1 MDERAA
7 GGYGG
12 GDSRAADGGVG
23 GDGDAAGRALGGFAE
38 AARLLE
44 FDQVRQRLAEFARTP
59 LGRERCRRLEAA
71 ADPLVIA
78 AALQE
83 TTEAR
88 HFTDS
93 GGALEFGPEQDLREP
108 VERALLGGL
117 LRGEELHAL
126 RMFVRAA
133 RFSRNEL
140 LRYDELPLLAAI
152 AENLP
157 PLGDLDAQ
165 IGAAISPAGEVLD
178 YASPLLGRLR
188 AEARQAQ
195 SRLNEIMER
204 QLRRL
209 QRQELVQEPLIT
221 QRNGRMVLLV
231 KAEMRYRVPGIV
243 HDVSDS
249 GATVFVEPLPAVD
262 LGNRWRESRLAQER
276 EEERV
281 LRQLSAQ
288 AGMYGEDLLLTIDL
302 LARLDLN
309 LAKARYSAELRA
321 IPPIIDDTPPAYS
334 YNAPGGGTA
343 PSTHPANAPGGDAPS
358 THTANIPGG
367 DAPSTHTANAPGGD
381 APSTHLA
388 NIPGGDAPTTHPANI
403 PGHAAA
409 PSAHPANAPGGDAP
423 TTQPA
428 NGPGGDA
435 APSAH
440 PANAPGGD
448 APTTQPANAPG
459 GDAPTTQPANNP
471 GAGRYPT
478 MGETAADDGMAAG
491 GRELRLVRAR
501 HPLLA
506 GPVVP
511 IDLTLNESAG
521 VLLITGP
528 NAGGKTVAL
537 KTVGLLALMAHAGL
551 HLPAQEARIPL
562 LDGVYADIGD
572 QQSIQQSLSTFSSHI
587 ANLRSIMTRATARSL
602 ALIDEL
608 GSSTDPEEGSALACA
623 ILRHFQ
629 RMGVLLVGTTHYRG
643 VARAVQEQ
651 PGMVNASVDLD
662 PSTLAPTYHLTT
674 GLPGRS
680 YALTIAA
687 RLGFPQEI
695 IDGAR
700 AGISPVEQATE
711 SLLQELQRERAVVE
725 TLRAEAQTAQAEAA
739 RLRDDLERQLESV
752 ETTKA
757 NLVEDARRR
766 LQQQTAALQQRLQQL
781 ERQLSR
787 PPAMD
792 SGAGAGAAAPPP
804 TLTPEELAA
813 YRNELRRPPGRT
825 PPSLTPPALTPE
837 ELAARRAE
845 LRQVE
850 RQLDSA
856 DWQPIEVRR
865 TPWQER
871 LQSGDRVYLQGL
883 AEPVEVITPPGGDE
897 RLEVLLGVMRATVPV
912 YQLERPAEAHPA
924 AARQRVYL
932 DRRAGAPRRPAY
944 EMDLRGF
951 RVDEAIARLEA
962 ALNDA
967 ALDGADTLRIIHGKG
982 TGALRRGLREF
993 LTTHP
998 LAQSHTDGE
1007 GPGGEGVTIVRI

>member
-7 GGYGG
+7 AGGYDGG
-12 GDSRAADGGVG
+12 GNDSRATGGGRAADDGGG
-23 GDGDAAGRALGGFAE
+23 GGALGGFAA

-44 FDQVRQRLAEFARTP
+44 FDQVRLRLAEFARTP
-59 LGRERCRRLEAA
+59 LGRERCRRLEAV

-88 HFTDS
+88 HFADS

-157 PLGDLDAQ
+157 SLGDLDAQ

-188 AEARQAQ
+188 AESRQAQ

-321 IPPIIDDTPPAYS
+321 IPPTIDDTPPA
-334 YNAPGGGTA
+334 A
-343 PSTHPANAPGGDAPS
+343 HPANAPGGAAAP
-358 THTANIPGG
+358 PGH
-367 DAPSTHTANAPGGD
+367 PANAPGG
-381 APSTHLA
+381 
-388 NIPGGDAPTTHPANI
+388 GDP
-403 PGHAAA
+403 
-409 PSAHPANAPGGDAP
+409 PSAHPANAPGGAAAP
-423 TTQPA
+423 TT
-428 NGPGGDA
+428 
-435 APSAH
+435 H
-440 PANAPGGD
+440 PANAPGGGG
-448 APTTQPANAPG
+448 APSNHPASAPG
-459 GDAPTTQPANNP
+459 PD
-471 GAGRYPT
+471 AGRYP
-478 MGETAADDGMAAG
+478 MIGESAADGGGMAAG

-511 IDLTLNESAG
+511 IDLTLNEAAG

-572 QQSIQQSLSTFSSHI
+572 QQSIEQSLSTFSSHI
-587 ANLRSIMTRATARSL
+587 ANLLSIMRRATARSL

-608 GSSTDPEEGSALACA
+608 GSSTDPEEGSALAGA

-725 TLRAEAQTAQAEAA
+725 TLREEAQTAQSEAA
-739 RLRDDLERQLESV
+739 RLRDELERQLESV

-792 SGAGAGAAAPPP
+792 TGAGAGAAAPPPP

-825 PPSLTPPALTPE
+825 PPNLTPPGLTPPGLTPE
-837 ELAARRAE
+837 EVAARRAE

-871 LQSGDRVYLQGL
+871 LQSGDRVYLRGL
-883 AEPVEVITPPGGDE
+883 AEPVEVIMPPGGDE

-951 RVDEAIARLEA
+951 RVDEAIARLES

-1007 GPGGEGVTIVRI
+1007 GPGGEGITIVRI

>member
-1 MDERAA
+1 M
-7 GGYGG
+7 
-12 GDSRAADGGVG
+12 
-23 GDGDAAGRALGGFAE
+23 
-38 AARLLE
+38 
-44 FDQVRQRLAEFARTP
+44 
-59 LGRERCRRLEAA
+59 
-71 ADPLVIA
+71 
-78 AALQE
+78 
-83 TTEAR
+83 
-88 HFTDS
+88 
-93 GGALEFGPEQDLREP
+93 
-108 VERALLGGL
+108 
-117 LRGEELHAL
+117 
-126 RMFVRAA
+126 
-133 RFSRNEL
+133 
-140 LRYDELPLLAAI
+140 
-152 AENLP
+152 
-157 PLGDLDAQ
+157 
-165 IGAAISPAGEVLD
+165 
-178 YASPLLGRLR
+178 
-188 AEARQAQ
+188 
-195 SRLNEIMER
+195 
-204 QLRRL
+204 
-209 QRQELVQEPLIT
+209 
-221 QRNGRMVLLV
+221 
-231 KAEMRYRVPGIV
+231 
-243 HDVSDS
+243 
-249 GATVFVEPLPAVD
+249 
-262 LGNRWRESRLAQER
+262 
-276 EEERV
+276 
-281 LRQLSAQ
+281 
-288 AGMYGEDLLLTIDL
+288 
-302 LARLDLN
+302 
-309 LAKARYSAELRA
+309 
-321 IPPIIDDTPPAYS
+321 
-334 YNAPGGGTA
+334 
-343 PSTHPANAPGGDAPS
+343 
-358 THTANIPGG
+358 
-367 DAPSTHTANAPGGD
+367 
-381 APSTHLA
+381 
-388 NIPGGDAPTTHPANI
+388 
-403 PGHAAA
+403 
-409 PSAHPANAPGGDAP
+409 
-423 TTQPA
+423 
-428 NGPGGDA
+428 
-435 APSAH
+435 
-440 PANAPGGD
+440 
-448 APTTQPANAPG
+448 
-459 GDAPTTQPANNP
+459 
-471 GAGRYPT
+471 
-478 MGETAADDGMAAG
+478 
-491 GRELRLVRAR
+491 RAR

-511 IDLTLNESAG
+511 IDLTLNESSG

-572 QQSIQQSLSTFSSHI
+572 QQSIEQSLSTFSSHI
-587 ANLRSIMTRATARSL
+587 ANLLSIMRRATARSL

-725 TLRAEAQTAQAEAA
+725 TLREEAQTAQSEAA
-739 RLRDDLERQLESV
+739 RLRDELERQLESV

-792 SGAGAGAAAPPP
+792 TGAGAADAPPP

-825 PPSLTPPALTPE
+825 PPNLTPPNLTPPGLPPE
-837 ELAARRAE
+837 EVAARRAE

-871 LQSGDRVYLQGL
+871 LQSGDRVYLRGL

-951 RVDEAIARLEA
+951 RVDEAIARLES

-1007 GPGGEGVTIVRI
+1007 GPGGEGITIVRI